1 MIAVALKTWPIKMD
15 FGQPNVEIVLK
26 MFNGRQ
32 LFLALVFACVYMYI
46 YICYMINTA
55 HTHTRKCTHA
65 MTHLYTQIHIRTCT
79 H

>member
-26 MFNGRQ
+26 MSNGLQ

-55 HTHTRKCTHA
+55 HTHIHA
-65 MTHLYTQIHIRTCT
+65 NAHMQ
-79 H
+79 